1 MTGYEQALA
10 YRRAKRNYGL
20 FVPTDDVQLYL
31 HGGWTLAPDQDHRD
45 GAHLLPPAS
54 KSEAA

>member
-1 MTGYEQALA
+1 MNPHEQALA

-31 HGGWTLAPDQDHRD
+31 LDGWTLAPDQDHRD

-54 KSEAA
+54 RQEAA